1 MLKNNIIN
9 KAFERFQNAIYIIY
23 IKSSDYFK
31 CKLILA
37 TGVAYVTLPW
47 NPPYKS
53 SMKDGRKNELKRY
66 FVINS
71 KNKKL

>member
-9 KAFERFQNAIYIIY
+9 NAFGRFQNAIYIY
-23 IKSSDYFK
+23 FIKSSDYFE

-66 FVINS
+66 FVITS